1 MKFDNN
7 GKQRT
12 EAYQGTFDIFCA
24 EDMLSVE
31 TIKTYVKSMNKE
43 LKHADARCKSGY
55 PLRYR
60 TSIKGRK
67 PIHKVLNKRT
77 GNMIGHTY
85 HGDVIGGMANCA
97 AVDVY
102 IHRNL
107 TVEMWKDK
115 RTS

>member
-1 MKFDNN
+1 MKFDTN

-12 EAYQGTFDIFCA
+12 DAYQGTFDIFCA

-43 LKHADARCKSGY
+43 LKYSGAVDRRGN

-60 TSIKGRK
+60 VTVKARK

-85 HGDVIGGMANCA
+85 HGDVIGGMANAA
-97 AVDVY
+97 AVDGGF
-102 IHRNL
+102 HR
-107 TVEMWKDK
+107 
-115 RTS
+115 R

>member
-1 MKFDNN
+1 MKFDLN
-7 GKQRT
+7 GKQRN
-12 EAYQGTFDIFCA
+12 EAYQGTFDVFCA

-31 TIKTYVKSMNKE
+31 TIKTYVTSMNKD
-43 LKHADARCKSGY
+43 LKNAGAVDRRGN

-60 TSIKGRK
+60 VCVKARK

-85 HGDVIGGMANCA
+85 HGDVIGGMANAA

-102 IHRNL
+102 IQRRCML
-107 TVEMWKDK
+107 
-115 RTS
+115 